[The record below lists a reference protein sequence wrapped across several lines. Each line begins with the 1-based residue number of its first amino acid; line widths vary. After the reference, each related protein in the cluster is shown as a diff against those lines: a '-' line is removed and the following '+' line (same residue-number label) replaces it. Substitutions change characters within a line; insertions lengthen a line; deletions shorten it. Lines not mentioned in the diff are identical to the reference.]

1 MVEKLLDKAWP
12 AAFALFLALAA
23 LPSLVFLVLVLL
35 GYLPLYPALLAW
47 GVCAAVGGTFSILLG
62 RDLVVMTRLVRAL
75 RLAPGTLP
83 SETMLLVPGM
93 RQLGQEAIRLIH
105 AERLSRARQ
114 LAIAAEDRALVE
126 RLPDPLL
133 KLDEDSK
140 ILWRNDSALSAFGG
154 EMAALLRHPDVRDA
168 LAEAAEIKVA
178 VRREVVLSVPVARD
192 LDVTM
197 IPVGGPVYMLV
208 NDRTHERALEKMRAD
223 FVANASH
230 ELRTPL
236 ASLIGFIET
245 LRGPAADDPEAQE
258 RFLGIM
264 AEQAARM
271 NRLIDDLMS
280 LSRIEL
286 NEHLPP
292 AERLDLAELAER
304 VVAGFG
310 PVAAA
315 RNVTLELHTADPLPP
330 VVGDDDQVAQVAQN
344 LIDNALKYGREG
356 GRVDIALALAPPG
369 GRWPARPG
377 VLLVVTDDGPGISR
391 QHVPRLTERFY
402 RVDTGRSR
410 KAGGTG
416 LGLAIVKHIVNRHR
430 GVLGI
435 ESEEGKGSTFS
446 VWLPAGEKQ
455 DK

>member
-35 GYLPLYPALLAW
+35 GYLPPYPALLAW

-271 NRLIDDLMS
+271 QRVIADLLN
-280 LSRIEL
+280 LSRIEIT
-286 NEHLPP
+286 EHSPPKELVNLPP
-292 AERLDLAELAER
+292 LLERI
-304 VVAGFG
+304 VAGME
-310 PVAAA
+310 PMLKANDS
-315 RNVTLELHTADPLPP
+315 RLEVEVPADLPKVP
-330 VVGDDDQVAQVAQN
+330 ADADQLTQVFVN
-344 LIDNALKYGREG
+344 LLDNALKYGKRG
-356 GRVDIALALAPPG
+356 GVIKLTASVAPDTRFEPG
-369 GRWPARPG
+369 GVAIS
-377 VLLVVTDDGPGISR
+377 VADDGIGIPR
-391 QHVPRLTERFY
+391 EHIPRLTERFY
-402 RVDTGRSR
+402 RVDKGRSR
-410 KAGGTG
+410 AIGGTG
-416 LGLAIVKHIVNRHR
+416 LGLAIVKHVVNRHR
-430 GVLGI
+430 GRLLV
-435 ESEEGKGSTFS
+435 ESEAGKGSVFTI
-446 VWLPAGEKQ
+446 WLPGRGG
-455 DK
+455 